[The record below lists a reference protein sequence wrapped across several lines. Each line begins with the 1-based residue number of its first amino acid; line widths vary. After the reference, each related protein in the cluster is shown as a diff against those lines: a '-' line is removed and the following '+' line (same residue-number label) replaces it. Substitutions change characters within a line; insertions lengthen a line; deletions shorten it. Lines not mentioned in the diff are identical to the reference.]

1 VYIKLVKYDGW
12 HFSEVDPVRLKR
24 QAIRLKEQIESKIE
38 VDNDPYCFYAR
49 TMPIVEAAIRGEIST
64 SVNGRE
70 NRYISGN
77 FNHDESEG
85 TLPPQYDREF
95 TRALAGFDVT
105 VQGLSLEET
114 EDIVIN
120 GEVYGR
126 LEFEEEGDW
135 PDRVKYP

>member
-1 VYIKLVKYDGW
+1 
-12 HFSEVDPVRLKR
+12 
-24 QAIRLKEQIESKIE
+24 
-38 VDNDPYCFYAR
+38 
-49 TMPIVEAAIRGEIST
+49 
-64 SVNGRE
+64 
-70 NRYISGN
+70 
-77 FNHDESEG
+77 
-85 TLPPQYDREF
+85 LPPQYEREF

-126 LEFEEEGDW
+126 LEFEDEGDW

>member
-1 VYIKLVKYDGW
+1 MYKKLVRYDEW
-12 HFSEVDPVRLKR
+12 HYAEVDPVRLKR
-24 QAIRLKEQIESKIE
+24 QAIRLKEQIESKIHL
-38 VDNDPYCFYAR
+38 DDDPYCFYSR
-49 TMPIVEAAIRGEIST
+49 TMPLVEAAIRGEISA

-70 NRYISGN
+70 SRYISGN

-85 TLPPQYDREF
+85 TLPLQYDKDF

-126 LEFEEEGDW
+126 LELEEEGDW
-135 PDRVKYP
+135 PDRVKHP